1 MNASDTARSRRAR
14 TYYLNKVAEFARN
27 QPAADCLSATCS
39 KYTTCIIN
47 FESYELRQ
55 LFLEGRN
62 SYNNCVSNTGCA
74 CEK

>member
-1 MNASDTARSRRAR
+1 MNASDTARKRRAV
-14 TYYLNKVAEFARN
+14 TYFLNKVAEFAKN

-39 KYTTCIIN
+39 KYETCIVK
-47 FESYELRQ
+47 FESYELRL

-62 SYNNCVSNTGCA
+62 SYYNCVNNASCG

>member
-1 MNASDTARSRRAR
+1 MNASDTVRLRKAR
-14 TYYLNKVAEFARN
+14 TYYVNKIAEFARL

-39 KYTTCIIN
+39 KYQTCIVN

-62 SYNNCVSNTGCA
+62 SYNNCISEASCG

>member
-1 MNASDTARSRRAR
+1 MNASDTARKRRAK
-14 TYYLNKVAEFARN
+14 TYFLNKIAEFARD
-27 QPAADCLSATCS
+27 QPSADCLSTTCS
-39 KYTTCIIN
+39 KYATCIVK

-62 SYNNCVSNTGCA
+62 SYYNCVTQDSCG